1 MSALAGQASSADPWA
16 LVGLTPLMRHTL
28 GRPDVI
34 VGLLDGPVAIG
45 QSRLTERIIRR
56 PSDGGADCSREAGS
70 ACQHGTFMASI
81 LAAERSTLTPGICPG
96 CTLLVRPI
104 FSDRTSQDGSFLPQA
119 TPEGLAAGLL
129 ECVDAGVHVVNLSA
143 AIVGRSDNDH
153 RGIKQALDEAMKRGT
168 LVVAAAG
175 NQGSIGSS
183 VITGHPWVIP
193 VVAYARNGRPLGPSN
208 LGASIGRRGLGAPG
222 ESIAGL
228 SPSGEELVWSGT
240 SVATPFVT
248 GAIAL
253 LRSEFPSVPADM
265 VRFAVTRSAT
275 SRRSIVPP
283 LLDAR
288 AAWAW
293 LHKFSGGEQR
303 GHEYT

>member
-1 MSALAGQASSADPWA
+1 MSALAGQASSVDPWA
-16 LVGLTPLMRHTL
+16 LVGLPPLMRHTT

-56 PSDGGADCSREAGS
+56 AADGGAACGREGGS
-70 ACQHGTFMASI
+70 ACRHGTFIASM
-81 LAAERSTLTPGICPG
+81 LVAERSTSTPGICPG

-104 FSDRTSQDGSFLPQA
+104 FSDRSSQDGSFLTQA
-119 TPEGLAAGLL
+119 TPEGLAAALL
-129 ECVDAGVHVVNLSA
+129 ECVDTGVHVVNLSA
-143 AIVGRSDNDH
+143 AMVGRSDNDH
-153 RGIKQALDEAMKRGT
+153 RAVEQALDQAMKRGT

-183 VITGHPWVIP
+183 VITAHPWVIP

-208 LGASIGRRGLGAPG
+208 LGASIGKRGLGAPG

-228 SPSGEELVWSGT
+228 SPSGEEVVWSGT

-253 LRSEFPSVPADM
+253 LRSEFPSVSADM
-265 VRFAVTRSAT
+265 LRFAVTRSA
-275 SRRSIVPP
+275 SGRRSIVPP

-293 LHKFSGGEQR
+293 LHEFSEGEQR
-303 GHEYT
+303 GREHA